1 MQFDWRWS
9 KRIIVMGL
17 VKDTLFYSKI
27 LLFGEYGIIEDS
39 MGLSIPYNQF
49 YGKLTTEDRSPKAKA
64 SNKNIAELYAYLKQ
78 LDEDKALIA
87 SLDLEQLAQDV
98 SNGLSFDSSIPQ
110 GFGVGSSGALVAAI
124 YSKYGIDLR
133 DSSEWNDPN
142 AITQIKQ
149 ELGQMESHFHGKS
162 SGLDPLICYLKLPVL
177 IKSKEE
183 VGTTVMPIDE
193 PNKGAIFLINS
204 GQPGSTSSMVSI
216 FMEKCKEQGFR
227 KMVKTTLK
235 KYNDACI
242 KAFLAQDSAP
252 LFNNLKKLSS
262 LFLEN
267 FKPMI
272 PSNLEDIWRK
282 GLENNTY
289 YLKLCG
295 SGGGGYILGFTK
307 DIDETRR
314 LLKSHELEV
323 VCNL

>member
-1 MQFDWRWS
+1 
-9 KRIIVMGL
+9 
-17 VKDTLFYSKI
+17 
-27 LLFGEYGIIEDS
+27 

-49 YGKLTTEDRSPKAKA
+49 YGKLTLSDDSEIAKM
-64 SNKNIAELYAYLKQ
+64 SNLNLAKLFNYLKG
-78 LDEDKALIA
+78 LNDNNELIA
-87 SLDLEQLAQDV
+87 SLDLEQLDLDIA
-98 SNGLSFDSSIPQ
+98 NGLSFDSSIPQ
-110 GFGVGSSGALVAAI
+110 GFGIGSSGALVAAL
-124 YSKYGIDLR
+124 YSKYGLNLSSD
-133 DSSEWNDPN
+133 SEWNDPKI
-142 AITQIKQ
+142 ITQIKQ
-149 ELGQMESHFHGKS
+149 ELGQIESYFHGKS

-204 GQPGSTSSMVSI
+204 GHPGSTSSMVSI

-242 KAFLAQDSAP
+242 KAYLEQDSAP
-252 LFNNLKKLSS
+252 LFRNLKKLSAL
-262 LFLEN
+262 LFEN

-272 PSNLEDIWRK
+272 PANLEDIWRK
-282 GLENNTY
+282 GLENNAY